1 VVVESL
7 KLAGFVLILWPFS
20 PARINKW
27 EVVAAEE
34 CRRAKA
40 RYGVEEQARVL
51 YLYMCTGGTRWLYC
65 VYPLDAEN
73 VYILWQ
79 NHHRFLVTRRGCA
92 P

>member
-34 CRRAKA
+34 CRRAKGWVRCGRTSTSSILVYVYWGHSVA
-40 RYGVEEQARVL
+40 VLRVF
-51 YLYMCTGGTRWLYC
+51 TGC
-65 VYPLDAEN
+65 
-73 VYILWQ
+73 
-79 NHHRFLVTRRGCA
+79 
-92 P
+92 